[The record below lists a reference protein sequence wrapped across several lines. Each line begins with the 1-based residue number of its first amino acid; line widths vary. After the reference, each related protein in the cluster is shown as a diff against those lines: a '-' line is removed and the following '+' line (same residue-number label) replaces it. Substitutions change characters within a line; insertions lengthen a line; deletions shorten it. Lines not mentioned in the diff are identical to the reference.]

1 MEKIRFLIQGETG
14 LVVELGNKIDPK
26 VNTRVQNLSQ
36 LIQTKYFH
44 LIETV
49 IPTYCSLL
57 VFFDPL
63 QIARKELIQKIED
76 IVETMQGE
84 QSEATGSKTVVVPTL
99 YGGEAGP
106 DIEFVA
112 KHNNL
117 DIEEVIHIHSSVAY
131 RIYMLGFTPGFPY
144 LGGMSEKIA
153 APRLNTP
160 RTKIPAGSVGIAG
173 TQTGLYPIESPGG
186 WQLIG
191 RTPLKVFNPTGQQP
205 FLYAAGDFLQFEP
218 ISALEYDHIQ
228 QEVAQGRFCPRTI
241 SKKEAGK

>member
-1 MEKIRFLIQGETG
+1 MEKLRFLTQGETG

-26 VNTRVQNLSQ
+26 VNTRVHELSQ
-36 LIQTKYFH
+36 LIQTKYSH

-63 QIARKELIQKIED
+63 QIARNELIQKIKD
-76 IVETMQGE
+76 IVATMPEE

-106 DIEFVA
+106 DIEIVA

-153 APRLNTP
+153 APRLKTP
-160 RTKIPAGSVGIAG
+160 RTRIPAGSVGIAG
-173 TQTGLYPIESPGG
+173 TQTGVYPIESPGG

-191 RTPLKVFNPTGQQP
+191 RTPLKVFNPSAQQP

-218 ISALEYDHIQ
+218 ISALEYIRIQ
-228 QEVAQGRFCPRTI
+228 QEVAQGSFCPRTI